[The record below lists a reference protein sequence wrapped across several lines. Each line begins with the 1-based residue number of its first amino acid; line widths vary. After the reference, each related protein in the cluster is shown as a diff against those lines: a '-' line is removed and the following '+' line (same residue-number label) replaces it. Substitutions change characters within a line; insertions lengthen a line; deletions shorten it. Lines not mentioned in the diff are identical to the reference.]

1 MPLKQNMLQSLY
13 IMINI
18 VAQLP
23 ALTVGR
29 HAYFPSVFFK
39 SQLFS
44 GACCGIYKAKLCTLM
59 VLLPWINMCS
69 LPTCFLCRFSWWSH
83 GCFLVLNL
91 TFSSVKHSLFKCIWH
106 LLIAELTENSAFFQA
121 MICFD
126 REGTF
131 PWITLRQLEKKND
144 YCKHSFDVHL

>member
-1 MPLKQNMLQSLY
+1 MPLKQNMLQSVY

-29 HAYFPSVFFK
+29 HAYLPSVFFK

-44 GACCGIYKAKLCTLM
+44 GACCGIYKAKLCALM

-83 GCFLVLNL
+83 GCFLVLYL
-91 TFSSVKHSLFKCIWH
+91 TFSSVKHSVFKCIWH

-126 REGTF
+126 HEGTF
-131 PWITLRQLEKKND
+131 PGITLR
-144 YCKHSFDVHL
+144 

>member
-1 MPLKQNMLQSLY
+1 MPLKQNMLQSVY

-44 GACCGIYKAKLCTLM
+44 GACCGIYKAKLCALM

-83 GCFLVLNL
+83 GCFLVLYL
-91 TFSSVKHSLFKCIWH
+91 TFSSVKHSVFKCIWH

-126 REGTF
+126 QEGTF
-131 PWITLRQLEKKND
+131 PGITLR
-144 YCKHSFDVHL
+144 